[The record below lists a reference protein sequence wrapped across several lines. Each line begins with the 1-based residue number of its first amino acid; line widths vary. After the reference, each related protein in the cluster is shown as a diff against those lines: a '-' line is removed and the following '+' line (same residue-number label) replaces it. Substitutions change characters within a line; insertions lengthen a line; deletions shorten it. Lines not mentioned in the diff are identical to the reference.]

1 MRRLAQKKA
10 RKPISKGHKIALAI
24 AFGLAAFI
32 GVFIVL
38 MLTNERKCYIEAHGN
53 AVEILSTRDAVVG
66 FLDKKP
72 ESLDFSEEEKQ
83 LIEKFDTSLTK
94 CKDYMTSLSISNTL
108 KNQEVDSVYAGAKEK
123 YAAIEKLASVWT
135 DVKKMMDLTDEN
147 LEALQSSQ
155 NETIKRIAEELGQYR
170 KDVADFKAKY
180 GDNKEKSNELI
191 EAYGKIQVRG
201 DELNKK
207 YNALTLD
214 DLLGMSR
221 DDILSFYAKIEE
233 LKSILAKKI

>member
-1 MRRLAQKKA
+1 
-10 RKPISKGHKIALAI
+10 
-24 AFGLAAFI
+24 
-32 GVFIVL
+32 V
-38 MLTNERKCYIEAHGN
+38 
-53 AVEILSTRDAVVG
+53 
-66 FLDKKP
+66 
-72 ESLDFSEEEKQ
+72 
-83 LIEKFDTSLTK
+83 
-94 CKDYMTSLSISNTL
+94 
-108 KNQEVDSVYAGAKEK
+108 
-123 YAAIEKLASVWT
+123 
-135 DVKKMMDLTDEN
+135 
-147 LEALQSSQ
+147 
-155 NETIKRIAEELGQYR
+155 
-170 KDVADFKAKY
+170 KY